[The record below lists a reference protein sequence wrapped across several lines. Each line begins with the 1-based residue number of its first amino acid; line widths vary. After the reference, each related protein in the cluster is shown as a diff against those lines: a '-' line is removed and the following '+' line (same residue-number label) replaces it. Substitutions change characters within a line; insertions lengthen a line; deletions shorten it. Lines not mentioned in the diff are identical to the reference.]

1 VSLIEVVLALTVLIG
16 RFKEL
21 IMLRIGTPLKV
32 PELNLQGEQEKGIEL
47 SEDMQQVLS
56 LLTGFS
62 KNRRIVLQS
71 SPVGALRVTSARL
84 IDVVHFT
91 ATEVNHNLQGSDVP
105 CSEVMCMGHPDNG
118 GNVWVR
124 TLTEATTAN
133 AWPLAAGEVKNFS
146 VDNLRDLQMLI
157 VADTEKLIVSYA

>member
-1 VSLIEVVLALTVLIG
+1 MSIVEVVLALTVLLDRLKG
-16 RFKEL
+16 L
-21 IMLRIGTPLKV
+21 IMLRIGTPLKL
-32 PELNLQGEQEKGIEL
+32 PELNLQPEQEGGIEL

-84 IDVVHFT
+84 IDVIHYT
-91 ATEVNHNLQGSDVP
+91 ATEDNFTTQGSEVP
-105 CSEVMCMGHPDNG
+105 CSEVMCMGHPDNKEF
-118 GNVWVR
+118 VWVR
-124 TLTEATTAN
+124 TLSTAEVTN
-133 AWPLAAGEVKNFS
+133 SWPLGPGDVKNFS